1 MSMSADRPRLLLVED
16 EETQRNALVTLL
28 RDEGFEVIAV
38 GTLAEAVRAARDTAI
53 AVVVTDFRLP
63 DGTGLDVLRETKAH
77 NPHVQVVLVT
87 AYGTVDRAVEA
98 MKGGAYDY
106 LTKPIDVDKLLIILR
121 RALEHRL
128 LVSENES
135 LRQALQER
143 VQADNIIAAS
153 DAMQQV
159 LNLAARVAPT
169 TATVLIRGESGTG
182 KEIIARMV
190 HNASPRNKKPFVAF
204 NAAALSPSL
213 IESEL
218 FGHAKGA
225 FTGAV
230 KVNVGRFV
238 EADGGTIFIDEVGDI
253 PGGSQAKFLR
263 VLQESSVEP
272 VGDTR
277 SIPVDIRVIAATNR
291 NLEEMI
297 QEGTFREDLYYRL
310 NVITISIPPL
320 RERKE
325 DIGPLCEHFIAAYNR
340 RNNRS
345 IRGLS
350 REAFA
355 QMMKYDFPGNVR
367 ELENMIE
374 RAVILAR
381 DDTIT
386 MADLPPEVARTPS
399 PAVSDSDGLDE
410 KVSALER
417 HLILSALQAAGGNQS
432 RAARSLNISERKL
445 RYKLQRMGHD
455 PDRP

>member
-1 MSMSADRPRLLLVED
+1 MSADRPRLLLVED